1 MLSIQNV
8 IAHLWREKVLF
19 AFVISD
25 DPLAPGDGEGERH
38 DEDGW
43 HGLHQR
49 LKLGKLMTER
59 YDCQTQWYDDVKLNS
74 TDSETSRLSMPS
86 RLSMLVR
93 EAVQKL
99 FF

>member
-8 IAHLWREKVLF
+8 IAHLWRKKVLF

-25 DPLAPGDGEGERH
+25 DPLAPGDGQGERH

-49 LKLGKLMTER
+49 LKLGKLMT
-59 YDCQTQWYDDVKLNS
+59 LNKD
-74 TDSETSRLSMPS
+74 TMKTIRPTPTPP
-86 RLSMLVR
+86 MLQV
-93 EAVQKL
+93 L
-99 FF
+99 LD

>member
-25 DPLAPGDGEGERH
+25 DPVAPGDGEGERH

-49 LKLGKLMTER
+49 LKLGKLMTKKNK
-59 YDCQTQWYDDVKLNS
+59 DTMKTIGS
-74 TDSETSRLSMPS
+74 TPTPP
-86 RLSMLVR
+86 MLQV
-93 EAVQKL
+93 L
-99 FF
+99 LD